1 MSRFFNREQSHI
13 ETKQGK
19 RVESAKASAPSF
31 FLSKRQKIII
41 ASIIITIGLL
51 STQTVSLFFL
61 RYRFLIGLAVLAYI
75 LSLWALWEG
84 MTKLKA
90 VVLLVL
96 PTLFAVAVASFYFLL
111 PVRWLTRLP
120 VAFIFGLS
128 FYSLLL
134 AQNVF
139 NVAAERTIP
148 LYRAAVTVS
157 FLFTLVTAF
166 FIFNV
171 VFALRLP
178 FYLNSL
184 AVFAISFPLIIQVLW
199 SVDMEKIDSQIIIY
213 SLILSLIMA
222 EFALAFSFWP
232 IVPTMW
238 SLSMSTLLYI
248 LIGICTQHL
257 RERLTARLVGEYIAV
272 GGGVLAFAVLT
283 TSWVG

>member
-1 MSRFFNREQSHI
+1 MSKFF
-13 ETKQGK
+13 TKNEKNVKNSGVVNQLNL
-19 RVESAKASAPSF
+19 STSF
-31 FLSKRQKIII
+31 FLNKRQKIII
-41 ASIIITIGLL
+41 AAVLITIGLL

-61 RYRFLIGLAVLAYI
+61 RYRFLMGLAVIAYL

-84 MTKLKA
+84 MTKLKM
-90 VVLLVL
+90 VVLLIL

-120 VAFIFGLS
+120 VAIIFGFS

-166 FIFNV
+166 FLFNV
-171 VFALRLP
+171 VFALRMP
-178 FYLNSL
+178 FYINSL
-184 AVFAISFPLIIQVLW
+184 VIFLISIPLILQVFW
-199 SVDMEKIDSQIIIY
+199 SVDMEKINSQIIVY
-213 SLILSLIMA
+213 TLILSLIMA
-222 EFALAFSFWP
+222 ELALVFSFWP

-238 SLSMSTLLYI
+238 SLAMSTMLYV
-248 LIGICTQHL
+248 LIGICTQFL
-257 RERLTARLVGEYIAV
+257 RERLTPRIVGEYLAV
-272 GGGVLAFAVLT
+272 GGGVLIFAVLT
-283 TSWVG
+283 TSWAG